1 MYKNP
6 NLAPEERAKDL
17 LSKMTLDEKFAQL
30 HIHLK
35 LNDVYDEF
43 CKTGK
48 FEVRGGTFSTPK
60 SQDTINKLQEYAIN
74 NTRLGI
80 PILFAY
86 EAVHGFIHPK
96 ATAFPQCAAIG
107 GSFDLEAFG
116 EMADIIGMEVRA
128 SGIRQVYAPNVDI
141 SREPRWGRVH
151 ENFGEDPYLAG
162 EMGAVYVKNVQKH
175 NVAATA
181 KHFVAYG
188 VPEGGINLAP
198 AHIGEREIREVMLEP
213 FQKCIDAG
221 VMSVMP
227 SYGEIDGEP
236 VHGSV
241 KYLKDILRKEMGFD
255 GAIVSD
261 YSAIDMMHYF
271 HNVGEE
277 KVDVG
282 RLALK
287 AGVDIEAPDIYGYND
302 DLKAE
307 IESGKFD
314 IKYLD
319 EAVYNVLLLKFRL
332 GLFED
337 PYTIP
342 EDYDKLYSKKAQE
355 LCLKLDEESIL
366 LLENDGILPLD
377 EKKVG
382 KVALIGNNVKESF
395 TGGYTCKT
403 DHRVDFYDGMV
414 ARLGEENVLYAK
426 GTSSIHTT
434 DKMIE
439 KAVETAKQADTVF
452 LVLGDCSTL
461 GGGVAGDAAACR
473 YDADDDEKVGKYVTC
488 GEGYD
493 VTDLKLMPA
502 QKRLFDAVIAVGKP
516 TVFIVYGGR
525 PFAIKE
531 EVDKANAFMF
541 CFGAGDQNGHAMA
554 NLIFGDKS
562 PSAKLSMSF
571 PQSVGHLPCYYNY
584 KTSARGRFYKVHG
597 SFDKPGRDYV
607 VSTPDPWY
615 PFGYGLS
622 YTKLNYS
629 NLTAENLGDGKIKAT
644 VDVENVGDYDIFE
657 SVLLFVRTPKCPT
670 TPFVKKLRKFKKVNI
685 KKGEKVT
692 VEFLLGDEDFT
703 YVDNDYKTQV
713 LRGRHFL
720 QVNDLECEIFN
731 N

>member
-6 NLAPEERAKDL
+6 NLSPEERAKDL

-60 SQDTINKLQEYAIN
+60 SQDTINKLQDYAIN
-74 NTRLGI
+74 KTRLGI
-80 PILFAY
+80 PMLFAY

-96 ATAFPQCAAIG
+96 ATAFPQCAGIG

-116 EMADIIGMEVRA
+116 QMADIIGREVRA
-128 SGIRQVYAPNVDI
+128 AGIRQVYAPNVDI

-181 KHFVAYG
+181 KHFIAYG

-241 KYLKDILRKEMGFD
+241 KYLQDILRKEMGFD

-302 DLKAE
+302 DLKKE
-307 IESGKFD
+307 IENGEFD

-319 EAVYNVLLLKFRL
+319 AAVYNVLLLKFRL

-342 EDYDKLYSKKAQE
+342 EDYENLYSEEAQK
-355 LCLKLDEESIL
+355 LCLRLDEESIL

-395 TGGYTCKT
+395 TGGYTCRT
-403 DHRVDFYDGMV
+403 DHRVDLYEGIV
-414 ARLGEENVLYAK
+414 SRLGEE
-426 GTSSIHTT
+426 
-434 DKMIE
+434 M
-439 KAVETAKQADTVF
+439 
-452 LVLGDCSTL
+452 C
-461 GGGVAGDAAACR
+461 
-473 YDADDDEKVGKYVTC
+473 
-488 GEGYD
+488 
-493 VTDLKLMPA
+493 
-502 QKRLFDAVIAVGKP
+502 
-516 TVFIVYGGR
+516 FI
-525 PFAIKE
+525 P
-531 EVDKANAFMF
+531 
-541 CFGAGDQNGHAMA
+541 
-554 NLIFGDKS
+554 
-562 PSAKLSMSF
+562 
-571 PQSVGHLPCYYNY
+571 
-584 KTSARGRFYKVHG
+584 
-597 SFDKPGRDYV
+597 
-607 VSTPDPWY
+607 
-615 PFGYGLS
+615 
-622 YTKLNYS
+622 
-629 NLTAENLGDGKIKAT
+629 
-644 VDVENVGDYDIFE
+644 
-657 SVLLFVRTPKCPT
+657 
-670 TPFVKKLRKFKKVNI
+670 
-685 KKGEKVT
+685 
-692 VEFLLGDEDFT
+692 
-703 YVDNDYKTQV
+703 
-713 LRGRHFL
+713 
-720 QVNDLECEIFN
+720 
-731 N
+731 